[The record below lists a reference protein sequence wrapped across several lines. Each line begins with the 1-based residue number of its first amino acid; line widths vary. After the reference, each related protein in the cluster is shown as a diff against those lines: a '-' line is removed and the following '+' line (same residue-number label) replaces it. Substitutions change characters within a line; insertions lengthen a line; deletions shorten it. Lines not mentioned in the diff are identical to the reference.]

1 MAIYEINH
9 PMALEKLTVMRNKE
23 TASNK
28 FSRKLEE
35 LSLMLFHEAS
45 KNLAVKK
52 TKISTPFC
60 EIESP
65 ILKNEILLVP
75 ILRAGMGMVPL
86 IRRFYPRTHIGMIG
100 LKRDEHILKPI
111 TYYINLPK
119 KMDEYE
125 IFILDPMLATGG
137 SIIKTVEILAGYNV
151 KPRAAISVISAPEGI
166 KSVREK
172 CLWLDIYTVAID
184 EKLNENG
191 FILPGLGD
199 AGDRLFGTE
208 D

>member
-1 MAIYEINH
+1 MAIIEINH
-9 PMALEKLTVMRNKE
+9 PLVLEKLTVMRNKE

-28 FSRKLEE
+28 FSRKIEE
-35 LSLMLFHEAS
+35 LSLILFYEAS
-45 KNLAVKK
+45 KNLATKK
-52 TKISTPFC
+52 IKISTPFYD
-60 EIESP
+60 IESP
-65 ILKNEILLVP
+65 VLKNEILLVP

-86 IRRFYPRTHIGMIG
+86 IRRFYPHTHIGMIG

-111 TYYINLPK
+111 TYYINLPQN
-119 KMDEYE
+119 MNDLE

-137 SIIKTVEILAGYNV
+137 TIIKTVEILKGYNV
-151 KPRAAISVISAPEGI
+151 KPRAVISVLSAPEGI
-166 KSVREK
+166 EAVKEK
-172 CLWLDIYTVAID
+172 CPWLDIYTVAID